1 MGLVLAGLGCRTP
14 ERARE
19 APLPRTERAA
29 VDARLFLIGDTG
41 EPETDGEPVLIAL
54 ARDLATDPAR
64 SWAVFLG
71 DVIYPDG
78 MPEEGHP
85 DRAEAEQR
93 LDVQLEVLRA
103 SRARGIF
110 LPGNHDWRGEDGD
123 GWDAVRRQAA
133 FVESRAGGYASYLP
147 RGGCPGPEVVD
158 LGAWLRLVALD
169 TEWWLGDGPKPE
181 HPTSECATDSPV
193 EVVDSLRG
201 ALRDAGERRTVVVA
215 HHPLESAGV
224 HGGSFGLM
232 QHLFPL
238 RELKSWLWVPLP
250 IVGSLYPLVRGSGV
264 SSQDIP
270 SDVYG
275 RMLDHLDSAF
285 GDHPP
290 LVYAGGHEHNLQV
303 IQGVNPRYLL
313 VSGAGIYGHQSAV
326 WWRDNTLF
334 AAEDAGFMRLDVF
347 RDGGV
352 RLTVVVVDEDA
363 KPEEIFSIP
372 LELTSAKN

>member
-1 MGLVLAGLGCRTP
+1 MIATGAEDPMSRFRRTQSPPSLGSMVLTMSSPSVLRALAVGLVLAGLGCRTR

-19 APLPRTERAA
+19 APLPKTERAA

-41 EPETDGEPVLIAL
+41 EPEADGEPVLIAL

-93 LDVQLEVLRA
+93 LDAQLEVLRA

-147 RGGCPGPEVVD
+147 RGGCPGPEVVA

-169 TEWWLGDGPKPE
+169 TEWWLGDGPKPGQCSPPRGR
-181 HPTSECATDSPV
+181 HRTS
-193 EVVDSLRG
+193 
-201 ALRDAGERRTVVVA
+201 ALRALPQRGRRR
-215 HHPLESAGV
+215 PP
-224 HGGSFGLM
+224 GLG
-232 QHLFPL
+232 
-238 RELKSWLWVPLP
+238 P
-250 IVGSLYPLVRGSGV
+250 I
-264 SSQDIP
+264 
-270 SDVYG
+270 
-275 RMLDHLDSAF
+275 
-285 GDHPP
+285 
-290 LVYAGGHEHNLQV
+290 
-303 IQGVNPRYLL
+303 PR
-313 VSGAGIYGHQSAV
+313 S
-326 WWRDNTLF
+326 
-334 AAEDAGFMRLDVF
+334 
-347 RDGGV
+347 
-352 RLTVVVVDEDA
+352 
-363 KPEEIFSIP
+363 
-372 LELTSAKN
+372 